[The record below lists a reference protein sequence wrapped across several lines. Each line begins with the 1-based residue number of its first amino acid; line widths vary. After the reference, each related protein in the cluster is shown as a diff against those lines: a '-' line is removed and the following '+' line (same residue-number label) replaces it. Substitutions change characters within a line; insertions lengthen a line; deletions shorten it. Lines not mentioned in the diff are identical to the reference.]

1 MKDTFL
7 GYKRPDGRNGIR
19 NNVLILPTCMCSSD
33 LCNQVSNMVKGTVS
47 FHNQCGC
54 SQTAGDFQLTL
65 DTMAGFAANPNIYG
79 TLVIGLGCETAQA
92 DIVVDAIKKRTNKPL
107 EVLII
112 QQEGGTIKTMDKAV
126 RIARKMALEASL
138 LQREECPVSS
148 LIVGTNCG
156 GSDPTSG
163 LAANPVVGRVSDILA
178 EKKAISVLCETTEL
192 IGAEHILARRAVNEN
207 VKNRIY
213 EIIERYE
220 ESIRVVGENMRG
232 GQPAEGNKRSGITT
246 IEEKT
251 LGCIHKGGHSDI
263 MEVVDYAQEPHEKGL
278 VIMDTPGN
286 DAASVVGL
294 AAGGCQVVLFTTGM
308 GTPTGNPIAPVYR
321 LTGNKFTFENMFDN
335 IDFDASGV
343 LRREATIN
351 ELGNKLY
358 DELIATCNGKMT
370 KAESLGFIETA
381 VMRACNYL

>member
-33 LCNQVSNMVKGTVS
+33 LCNQVSRMVKGTVS
-47 FHNQCGC
+47 FHNQVGC
-54 SQTAGDFQLTL
+54 SQTSGDFKLTL

-92 DIVVDAIKKRTNKPL
+92 DIVVKAIKEKTNKPL
-107 EVLII
+107 EVLVI

-126 RIARKMALEASL
+126 RIANKMAMEASL

-192 IGAEHILARRAVNEN
+192 IGAEHILARRAKDET
-207 VKNRIY
+207 VKKRIY

-220 ESIRVVGENMRG
+220 ESIRIVGENMRG

-251 LGCIHKGGHSDI
+251 LGCIHKSGHTPI
-263 MEVVDYAQEPHEKGL
+263 MEVVDYAQEPREKGL

-286 DAASVVGL
+286 DAASVAGL
-294 AAGGCQVVLFTTGM
+294 AAGGCQVVLFTTGL

-321 LTGNKFTFENMFDN
+321 LTGNSFTFENMSDN

-343 LRREATIN
+343 LRRDATVN
-351 ELGNKLY
+351 ELGDQLY
-358 DELIATCNGKMT
+358 NELIDTCNGKMT
-370 KAESLGFIETA
+370 KAENLGFIETA
-381 VMRACNYL
+381 IMRACNYL